1 MASVETFN
9 LNRRGL
15 ARRLRIAPPGF
26 FNCVEN
32 AMELAR
38 LSWLL

>member
-1 MASVETFN
+1 MANSETFN
-9 LNRRGL
+9 LNRRRL
-15 ARRLRIAPPGF
+15 ARLRAAPPGF
-26 FNCVEN
+26 FDCVEN